1 MGSKVLSV
9 LVDVEFILFMG
20 RNVVMEQSFGATKV
34 TKDGVNTAK
43 SIEFKGKVKNVSFRL
58 VVHVAN
64 ATNDVSQYQIAWFC
78 EFPTILREHFNC
90 FAGTTCAIVLTRAIF
105 TEGCKSIMAV
115 GAAVTNLKSRARMIS
130 TSEEITQ
137 GTTQA
142 LGSAILEQV
151 DRNID
156 GGEFD
161 KECLAGEYVELQ
173 FEKEKSEMNSV

>member
-1 MGSKVLSV
+1 
-9 LVDVEFILFMG
+9 MG

-78 EFPTILREHFNC
+78 
-90 FAGTTCAIVLTRAIF
+90 GTTCAIVLTRAIF
-105 TEGCKSIMAV
+105 TEGCKSVMAV

-137 GTTQA
+137 VGTYLLMEREKLCLMPVLLVEESVVRDSILVMVIQD
-142 LGSAILEQV
+142 GVISFSAIHFA
-151 DRNID
+151 NP
-156 GGEFD
+156 
-161 KECLAGEYVELQ
+161 Y
-173 FEKEKSEMNSV
+173 

>member
-64 ATNDVSQYQIAWFC
+64 ATNDVSQYQIAWC
-78 EFPTILREHFNC
+78 CNRDRILREHFNC

-105 TEGCKSIMAV
+105 TEGCKSVMAV

-137 GTTQA
+137 C
-142 LGSAILEQV
+142 LMPVLLVEESVVRDSILVMVIQ
-151 DRNID
+151 D
-156 GGEFD
+156 GVISFS
-161 KECLAGEYVELQ
+161 CHS
-173 FEKEKSEMNSV
+173 FC